1 MHIGFWIGWGYL
13 ILVVALS
20 PRASFITKLLKIKTI
35 KVIETRAAPKII
47 VFGGAQNWRKK
58 WQKYCNLSPARNYN
72 LWRGPKLKIK
82 HDRSIEPDKKKH
94 HFGGINQKLSFWGGA
109 QSWRLKLTKILK
121 FEFRFQ
127 SFLSYFLSFFHRI
140 FISHG
145 YQLVFKIMH
154 ALVCNCPKS
163 MRWCFTCMFIFLVQV
178 LAMNNSR

>member
-82 HDRSIEPDKKKH
+82 HDRSIEPDKKKT
-94 HFGGINQKLSFWGGA
+94 SFWWNQPKVVILG
-109 QSWRLKLTKILK
+109 WCPKLKIKTNKNIEIWVQIPK
-121 FEFRFQ
+121 FPQLLSE
-127 SFLSYFLSFFHRI
+127 FLSPHLHQPWLSAGVQNYACTSLQLSKIHAVVFHMHVHFFDA
-140 FISHG
+140 STG
-145 YQLVFKIMH
+145 NEQ
-154 ALVCNCPKS
+154 
-163 MRWCFTCMFIFLVQV
+163 
-178 LAMNNSR
+178 